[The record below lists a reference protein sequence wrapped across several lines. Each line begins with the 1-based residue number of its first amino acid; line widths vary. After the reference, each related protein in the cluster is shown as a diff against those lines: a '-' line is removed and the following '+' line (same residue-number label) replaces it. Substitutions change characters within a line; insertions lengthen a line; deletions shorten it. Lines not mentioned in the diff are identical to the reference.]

1 MFYDK
6 MPMTIMRSL
15 KPCKRTINEGEG
27 NMKENRKISQSN
39 EQKLSIKQIIISY
52 VTKMSIVLGV
62 ILILEMIVASMVS
75 TSSVLYDNLQIIART
90 SAQNVGSNLHLLA
103 DRIDNMVQK
112 TEWAD
117 VSVSSASKQQLI
129 DETKQRIEFVWI
141 AAYDI
146 SGSKLYGD
154 DTAPDSIVGRDYY
167 EYLTL
172 TNNMTI
178 GSPEYSGGIWQLC
191 VGAPIQDGAGEVS
204 AYLVG
209 SYKYDLLNDVLSNIN
224 IGNGGLAYIV
234 DREGNI
240 IADKSIEDM
249 SQSRNLYEMYGSSK
263 NRELF
268 DNMLNFQS
276 DACSIFFGARQYY
289 IACSPVP
296 GTNWTLMIAAPGVD
310 FLTVLMWTIVIS
322 ILSIVVL
329 QICARR
335 LTVGVADRISGSLA
349 LATKRLKLLSAGD
362 LKEEVVFADNN
373 IEAEVLTTALSRT
386 ITNLALYIDDIT
398 DYLGMLSSGDYSGD
412 VKDTFEG
419 DFVAIKE
426 ALSSIT
432 VSLNQTM
439 RRINQASQAVRNNSS
454 ETSEYA
460 KKLYDGSIE
469 QSAALE
475 RLTGKMD
482 IITRKTDE
490 IDENAKRVKQS
501 ADAARERVEEGRK
514 QMGDMLATMN
524 SIHAD
529 MQEIITISQ
538 LIEEISSQ
546 TSLLSLNASIEAA
559 RAGESGKGFA
569 IVAQQIGML
578 ADQTAEALSKT
589 GDIIGKA
596 SQSIEQG
603 MKTAED
609 TAESFRNVNRA
620 TADFTEISN
629 NMLHIT
635 VEQKEAIETVSEE
648 VRTVL
653 SIADTNQGF
662 ARETDET
669 ASVSLK
675 QAEELEEIVS
685 MVKLRE
691 E

>member
-1 MFYDK
+1 
-6 MPMTIMRSL
+6 MRENQETTQNG
-15 KPCKRTINEGEG
+15 KQKR
-27 NMKENRKISQSN
+27 
-39 EQKLSIKQIIISY
+39 SIKQIIISY
-52 VTKMSIVLGV
+52 VTKVSVTLGV
-62 ILILEMIVASMVS
+62 ALILQMIIASLIS
-75 TSSVLYDNLQIIART
+75 TSSVLCDSLLIIAKT

-103 DRIDNMVQK
+103 DRMDNMVQK
-112 TEWAD
+112 EEWSDA
-117 VSVSSASKQQLI
+117 SVSDAVKQELI
-129 DETKQRIEFVWI
+129 DESKQRVEFVWI

-167 EYLTL
+167 EYLTV

-178 GSPEYSGGIWQLC
+178 GSPEYRNDIWQLC
-191 VGAPIQDGAGEVS
+191 VGVPFYGESGEVS
-204 AYLVG
+204 GYLVG

-224 IGNGGLAYIV
+224 IGAGGLAYIV
-234 DREGNI
+234 DQDGNI
-240 IADKSIEDM
+240 IADKHMEEMVTD
-249 SQSRNLYEMYGSSK
+249 RNLYDMYGSSSNK
-263 NRELF
+263 KIF
-268 DNMLNFQS
+268 DSMLGFQT
-276 DACSIFFGARQYY
+276 DVCSIFFGVKQHY

-296 GTNWTLMIAAPGVD
+296 GTNWTLLIAAPGAD
-310 FLTVLMWTIVIS
+310 FFAILFWTIIIG
-322 ILSIVVL
+322 ILIVVVL
-329 QICARR
+329 QLCARKM
-335 LTVGVADRISGSLA
+335 TVGIADRIGGSLS
-349 LATKRLKLLSAGD
+349 LATKRLKLLSAGN

-373 IEAEVLTTALSRT
+373 TEAEVLTTALSRT
-386 ITNLALYIDDIT
+386 VTNLAVYIDDIT
-398 DYLGMLSSGDYSGD
+398 DYLGLLSSGDYSGN

-432 VSLNQTM
+432 LSLNETM

-469 QSAALE
+469 QSEALK

-482 IITRKTDE
+482 IITHKTDE

-524 SIHAD
+524 SIHDD

-559 RAGESGKGFA
+559 RAGESGRGFA
-569 IVAQQIGML
+569 IVAQQIGVL
-578 ADQTAEALSKT
+578 ADQTADALNKT

-635 VEQKEAIETVSEE
+635 VEQKEAMETVSEE
-648 VRTVL
+648 VRKVL
-653 SIADTNQGF
+653 SIADTNQEF
-662 ARETDET
+662 AKETDET

-675 QAEELEEIVS
+675 QAEELEQIVS